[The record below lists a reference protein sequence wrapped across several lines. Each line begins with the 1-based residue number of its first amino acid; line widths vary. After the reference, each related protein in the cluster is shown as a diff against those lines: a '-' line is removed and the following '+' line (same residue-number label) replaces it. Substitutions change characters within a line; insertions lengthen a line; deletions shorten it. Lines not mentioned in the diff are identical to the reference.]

1 MIVVRNGKM
10 KSTTVFLLKS
20 LTCADS
26 LVLSIGIFLLKYSQK
41 SNARRAG
48 DSDPSKS
55 IIAHSWK
62 KLANSAY
69 GSLLMNK
76 ETQTDVVFVEEQVN
90 ARRKVNDTCLEKKTH
105 TFGST
110 TLLSVKWQSVPWRW
124 TPRTIWDFSC

>member
-90 ARRKVNDTCLEKKTH
+90 ARRKVNDTCLEKK
-105 TFGST
+105 
-110 TLLSVKWQSVPWRW
+110 L
-124 TPRTIWDFSC
+124 TPLDQRHC